1 MDETPAP
8 PRKKEQI
15 VDWRVLGRRAKKPT
29 PWIALV
35 VVLGVSFLLLE
46 AYWWQPAKYAPNM
59 PEERFRFDSVY
70 MVERGTEGNF
80 STFAVSPWFSN
91 PSRGETRDVRFVIY
105 AIETNRRIAT
115 SVGSAE
121 IGDLPSMRTQN
132 ASLEFRLNN
141 TKDYSIEILVLEGD
155 YLIARGY
162 GSVGWIHYYSPHLDA
177 DLSSTSASYQLRL
190 HDEPDLRSGDFVYEY
205 PGR

>member
-1 MDETPAP
+1 MDENPAP
-8 PRKKEQI
+8 LPQKEHVI
-15 VDWRVLGRRAKKPT
+15 DWRLLGRRAKKPT
-29 PWIALV
+29 PWIALI

-46 AYWWQPAKYAPNM
+46 AYLWQPAKYTPDG

-70 MVERGTEGNF
+70 MVERGTEGNL

-91 PSRGETRDVRFVIY
+91 PSREATRDIHFVIY

-115 SVGSAE
+115 SVGSAD

-132 ASLEFRLNN
+132 TSIEFRLNN

-162 GSVGWIHYYSPHLDA
+162 GSVGWIHYYGHLDA
-177 DLSSTSASYQLRL
+177 ESSSTSQARYFVQ
-190 HDEPDLRSGDFVYEY
+190 EPGLRSGDFVYEY